1 MFIIEN
7 ISNIFLFDHK
17 FKKFWLIQK
26 MCIYIVLKC
35 TICLMRVK
43 NLKVKVEMKA
53 GKFDMKY
60 TDFSYIFAK

>member
-1 MFIIEN
+1 
-7 ISNIFLFDHK
+7 
-17 FKKFWLIQK
+17 
-26 MCIYIVLKC
+26 
-35 TICLMRVK
+35 MRVK